1 MASTPM
7 GNEGEKKDSW
17 PSQAAP
23 SSRGGPASLCSSE
36 EYLSRISAELTE
48 EALFMACCH
57 LNPVPIK
64 KKQTQDQATQ
74 ISTHGFFTKTR
85 GTDTRSDRN
94 CTHTKSHLLTA
105 RREKNMPQNS
115 SFATR

>member
-23 SSRGGPASLCSSE
+23 SSRGGSASLSRSE

-74 ISTHGFFTKTR
+74 ISTQAFFTKTR

-94 CTHTKSHLLTA
+94 RTRTKSHLLPA
-105 RREKNMPQNS
+105 PHEKNMPQNS